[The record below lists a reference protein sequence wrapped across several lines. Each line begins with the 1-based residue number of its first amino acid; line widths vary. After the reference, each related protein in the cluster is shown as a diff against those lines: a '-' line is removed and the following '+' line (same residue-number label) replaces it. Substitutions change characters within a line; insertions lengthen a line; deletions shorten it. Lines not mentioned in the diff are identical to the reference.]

1 MSTTTRS
8 VEVPAPVR
16 QKLRDVRGR
25 NTKLRFLAGAMTAL
39 AGFLA
44 VMMGAMLIDWL
55 FTLFST
61 SMRTLLT
68 VISLSVGGVL
78 LLAWGLRPLL
88 ARYQLGDVAREVD
101 EAVPELEERWSTVA
115 EYSENDDPLE
125 MRGAEAMIQKVAS
138 EAADLDSVVTTD
150 AVAKT
155 DGVRHGAYILG
166 GISAMLLLAMAM
178 DWQQTSVLIR
188 RFWMPAANISVTQVT
203 AVTGDTLVGQGEPL
217 HLQATVKNRPQTSAL
232 LFMRY
237 ANGDAPE
244 PVKLFPPGKGDQTTF
259 THEVPAVEE
268 SFEYRIRSGD
278 GQTAWH
284 KVTVVE
290 RPRIAAIDFR
300 ITPPAYS
307 QLAAVHQQGLPRKI
321 KALEGSRLEVSFQ
334 ASTALSTF
342 EMLLG
347 DDQSAMLSANGDG
360 KYVFSTLLTKPL
372 TLSPLLTS
380 EHGLK
385 NDSPPTC
392 RVIVYRDRAPRVK
405 VTTPDNE
412 IAVRPDDTVTVEF
425 AAKDDFGITK
435 AELVVYDGHG
445 PDAKELKVIEI
456 PLDDQEGAEA
466 IAGEVDLELKEFDLK
481 HGTEISYAV
490 RVFDTKQTM
499 TDTRPDQETA
509 VADTQSDQQP
519 SDTKAASDAQPADQ
533 KPHPPTTNPENQDQV
548 ASNDPAANPNAT
560 NTDNPAAD
568 TESGLSNDPPDASSP
583 QDQASTKPNNET
595 PDENDGKKAGEKTG
609 NTTTGQ
615 SKPAQDPTGTE
626 PGESQEKQPTD
637 PSQPAAPSQPGDS
650 QPNAAKK
657 PPQPGEASSAGSQN
671 SKSPPAKPEEND
683 PQKPGGQLA
692 GAPKPGDEMTRR
704 MLDVGQRSSSKPL
717 RLMIDEWAGSFA
729 GQAREKLQ
737 LQIDPVLKELDEQ
750 LAAAEQ
756 RVNPLVSGSPDT
768 NWDADKADSA
778 GQADGHLAAGEA
790 TILKLREKSVD
801 TPYAFIGLQLINIGQ
816 EHVGPAREHLA
827 AVTAETAETRGKDLQ
842 RAQHH
847 IRRARELL
855 EQLTH
860 KYEVVKLNEKLDET
874 MAQIKKM
881 HQFYVEGTFAL
892 LQSKKPTLNPKSRKF
907 LEFEMDEEF
916 RKKFQELLERKRD
929 IQAELAKALANDPRL
944 LRRYMAAT
952 RLQAD
957 TLRDQLT
964 ILARR
969 QQELNKQVA
978 AWAKL
983 PEAERTEL
991 AKQDIRS
998 WQLRSSTEIAAGAA
1012 TMLDNYVTWIPLD
1025 LDVNEGELAKM
1036 QEAATMLA
1044 TTARSLTDAAAGND
1058 AADAREQA
1066 ESLHRQLKEFQT
1078 RLPEIMNDHPEHNRL
1093 AIHVA
1098 NRLAEV
1104 KKLITQTSGWVYQAN
1119 TVADGLHHLAADVEQ
1134 NRIAI
1139 DTAHLAV
1146 KLESLES
1153 TLAGMP
1159 DHLIQLAQDLFVTF
1173 DEYLLPD
1180 LVATQLALQQ
1190 NQMPKAVE
1198 QQVTVSQDF
1207 ARAEEQ
1213 LDEIMDGIIKV
1224 LDAAPANA
1232 KLEGGDNLRAQT
1244 LEELLA
1250 MLEDERLA
1258 AENLG
1263 IPPRP
1268 NNINIEKDW
1277 LAPNSGQ
1284 GGGMAGMA
1292 QGQEAAKNL
1301 SKLQQELRKANRRL
1315 KQVDQSKANRK
1326 NRRDQ
1331 IRWNTL
1337 ASELEDKLRQ
1347 GRGHT
1352 PPEQYR
1358 RAIERYFETITK
1370 EDTAN
1375 P

>member
-1 MSTTTRS
+1 
-8 VEVPAPVR
+8 
-16 QKLRDVRGR
+16 
-25 NTKLRFLAGAMTAL
+25 
-39 AGFLA
+39 
-44 VMMGAMLIDWL
+44 
-55 FTLFST
+55 
-61 SMRTLLT
+61 
-68 VISLSVGGVL
+68 
-78 LLAWGLRPLL
+78 
-88 ARYQLGDVAREVD
+88 
-101 EAVPELEERWSTVA
+101 
-115 EYSENDDPLE
+115 
-125 MRGAEAMIQKVAS
+125 
-138 EAADLDSVVTTD
+138 
-150 AVAKT
+150 
-155 DGVRHGAYILG
+155 VRHGAYILG
-166 GISAMLLLAMAM
+166 GISAALLLAMAM

-268 SFEYRIRSGD
+268 SFQYRIRSGD

-300 ITPPAYS
+300 ITPPEYS
-307 QLAAVHQQGLPRKI
+307 QLEAVHQQGLPRKI

-347 DDQSAMLSANGDG
+347 DEQSTMLSANGDG

-435 AELVVYDGHG
+435 AELVVYDGLG
-445 PDAKELKVIEI
+445 ADAKELKVIEI

-466 IAGEVDLELKEFDLK
+466 ITGEVDLELKEFDLK

-499 TDTRPDQETA
+499 SDTRPEQETA
-509 VADTQSDQQP
+509 VADAQLDQEP
-519 SDTKAASDAQPADQ
+519 IDTKSAPDAQPADQ
-533 KPHPPTTNPENQDQV
+533 EPQPPKTNPENQDQV
-548 ASNDPAANPNAT
+548 ASNDPAASPNAT
-560 NTDNPAAD
+560 KTDNTAAE
-568 TESGLSNDPPDASSP
+568 TEKSASDSESESSDDAAPGASPP
-583 QDQASTKPNNET
+583 QDQTSTKPNNDAS
-595 PDENDGKKAGEKTG
+595 DENDGEKTG
-609 NTTTGQ
+609 QKAENTTTGP
-615 SKPAQDPTGTE
+615 SKPAQDPSVKEPGNSQPTAKGDPAATK

-650 QPNAAKK
+650 QPDAAKK
-657 PPQPGEASSAGSQN
+657 PPQPGEASSAGPQN
-671 SKSPPAKPEEND
+671 SQSSPAKPEKD
-683 PQKPGGQLA
+683 DQQKPGGKLA

-768 NWDADKADSA
+768 NWDAGHADSA

-816 EHVGPAREHLA
+816 EYVGPAREHLA
-827 AVTAETAETRGKDLQ
+827 AVTAEKAESRGKNLQ
-842 RAQHH
+842 RTQHH

-907 LEFEMDEEF
+907 LEYEMDEEF

-1044 TTARSLTDAAAGND
+1044 TTARSLTDAAA
-1058 AADAREQA
+1058 
-1066 ESLHRQLKEFQT
+1066 
-1078 RLPEIMNDHPEHNRL
+1078 
-1093 AIHVA
+1093 
-1098 NRLAEV
+1098 
-1104 KKLITQTSGWVYQAN
+1104 
-1119 TVADGLHHLAADVEQ
+1119 
-1134 NRIAI
+1134 
-1139 DTAHLAV
+1139 
-1146 KLESLES
+1146 
-1153 TLAGMP
+1153 
-1159 DHLIQLAQDLFVTF
+1159 
-1173 DEYLLPD
+1173 
-1180 LVATQLALQQ
+1180 
-1190 NQMPKAVE
+1190 
-1198 QQVTVSQDF
+1198 
-1207 ARAEEQ
+1207 
-1213 LDEIMDGIIKV
+1213 
-1224 LDAAPANA
+1224 
-1232 KLEGGDNLRAQT
+1232 
-1244 LEELLA
+1244 
-1250 MLEDERLA
+1250 
-1258 AENLG
+1258 
-1263 IPPRP
+1263 
-1268 NNINIEKDW
+1268 
-1277 LAPNSGQ
+1277 
-1284 GGGMAGMA
+1284 
-1292 QGQEAAKNL
+1292 
-1301 SKLQQELRKANRRL
+1301 
-1315 KQVDQSKANRK
+1315 
-1326 NRRDQ
+1326 
-1331 IRWNTL
+1331 
-1337 ASELEDKLRQ
+1337 
-1347 GRGHT
+1347 
-1352 PPEQYR
+1352 
-1358 RAIERYFETITK
+1358 
-1370 EDTAN
+1370 
-1375 P
+1375 